1 MMKITEIRIKNYR
14 QFRNF
19 HLSLRHP
26 VTQAPLE
33 KVCLI
38 GANGTGKS
46 TLLRWLSEILQSAID
61 APIKGDFRHWDFAS
75 ISLIGGCIQLG
86 TESTY
91 FVAQPY
97 KNLISGS
104 STRFMIVYF
113 PASIQTGGQ
122 WESLW
127 QTQTHRLD
135 DQLQSSLE
143 SLQLEP
149 EQARDRFILQDN
161 SHDLIIYA
169 SPDGS
174 SQLSQELPQ
183 TTLNQAIQLFDRMPA
198 YHHVSYEDVAGFWNV
213 LIYQIK
219 KRESEKLAFWEAPET
234 QRQEVAKA
242 RRMFDA
248 AHPEILTELAKQWN
262 LILERAGL
270 EFDLENAKIPVQLNE
285 NLLAYIR
292 SRHAPDQPIPYNQ
305 LSTGIRNLIFRL
317 GHIYSLYFNRQIDR
331 GFLLIDEPE
340 LSLFPDLLYDII
352 DRYLAITQNTQMFVA
367 THSPII
373 AGQFEPYERII
384 LKFDDIGFVTPEVG
398 ISPAGDDPNDLL
410 VNDFGV
416 RSLYGH
422 KGIEQWERFLE
433 LRQLIHDAT
442 DAVQKK
448 AWLDEYM
455 RIGNAYNF
463 APDEIPR

>member
-1 MMKITEIRIKNYR
+1 MKITEIRLKNYC
-14 QFRNF
+14 QFENF
-19 HLSLRHP
+19 QLSLLHP
-26 VTQAPLE
+26 ETQQPLD

-46 TLLRWLSEILQSAID
+46 TILSLIANFLYSQSVCPLTLSAWTDQTMFGLRVQSASD
-61 APIKGDFRHWDFAS
+61 NG
-75 ISLIGGCIQLG
+75 
-86 TESTY
+86 Y
-91 FVAQPY
+91 
-97 KNLISGS
+97 
-104 STRFMIVYF
+104 IVWTPTF
-113 PASIQTGGQ
+113 GQ
-122 WESLW
+122 FYVPQRDLDSDLWKSLW
-127 QTQTHRLD
+127 QTGSDVRGL
-135 DQLQSSLE
+135 LQSLEGIRCLNEFVSYFHQIREKISLL
-143 SLQLEP
+143 S
-149 EQARDRFILQDN
+149 N
-161 SHDLIIYA
+161 GHDLAIYA
-169 SPDGS
+169 PPDGS
-174 SQLSQELPQ
+174 HRLTGEIPQ
-183 TTLNQAIQLFDRMPA
+183 TNVSNALGLFTGMPA
-198 YHHVSYEDVAGFWNV
+198 YHQVSDDDVVGFWNV

-234 QRQEVAKA
+234 QQKEVAQA
-242 RRMFDA
+242 RKIFEDE
-248 AHPEILTELAKQWN
+248 HPEILTELAKQWN

-292 SRHAPDQPIPYNQ
+292 SRYTPNQPIPYNQ

-352 DRYLAITQNTQMFVA
+352 DRYLSIIQNTQMFVA

-373 AGQFEPYERII
+373 AGQFEPYERIV
-384 LKFDDIGFVTPEVG
+384 LEFDERGFVSPHVG

-422 KGIEQWERFLE
+422 KGIEQWNRFLE
-433 LRQLIHDAT
+433 LRQLIHDTA
-442 DAVQKK
+442 DAAQKK

-455 RIGNAYNF
+455 KIGNAYNF
-463 APDEIPR
+463 SPDEISR

>member
-1 MMKITEIRIKNYR
+1 MMKITEIRIKNYC
-14 QFRNF
+14 QFDNF

-26 VTQAPLE
+26 ETQQPLD
-33 KVCLI
+33 KICLI

-46 TLLRWLSEILQSAID
+46 TILSIIAQFLIAQFPTPLIAGPVKNSTLFGLCIESELQSGYVVFNGRTGTFYVPQEAMKTDFWQALWKSDID
-61 APIKGDFRHWDFAS
+61 FQQLSQAPSNLDLLNGFKGLWAN
-75 ISLIGGCIQLG
+75 IQQELKLL
-86 TESTY
+86 
-91 FVAQPY
+91 P
-97 KNLISGS
+97 
-104 STRFMIVYF
+104 
-113 PASIQTGGQ
+113 
-122 WESLW
+122 
-127 QTQTHRLD
+127 
-135 DQLQSSLE
+135 
-143 SLQLEP
+143 
-149 EQARDRFILQDN
+149 N
-161 SHDLIIYA
+161 SHDLAIYA
-169 SPDGS
+169 PPDGS
-174 SQLSQELPQ
+174 SQLTVDLPQ
-183 TTLNQAIQLFDRMPA
+183 TNVSNALGLFASMPA
-198 YHHVSYEDVAGFWNV
+198 CHRVSYEDVVGFWNV

-234 QRQEVAKA
+234 QQREVAEA
-242 RRMFDA
+242 RQMFDA
-248 AHPEILTELAKQWN
+248 AHPDILTELAKQWN

-384 LKFDDIGFVTPEVG
+384 LKFDHTGFVTPEIG

-422 KGIEQWERFLE
+422 KGIEQWDRFLE
-433 LRQLIHDAT
+433 LRQLIHDAS
-442 DAVQKK
+442 DAAQKT

-463 APDEIPR
+463 APDEISR

>member
-14 QFRNF
+14 QFCNF
-19 HLSLRHP
+19 RLSLRHP
-26 VTQAPLE
+26 KTQAPLE

-46 TLLRWLSEILQSAID
+46 TLLRLLSEILQGGID
-61 APIKGDFRHWDFAS
+61 APMKGNFHKWDFAS
-75 ISLIGGCIQLG
+75 LMGGCIQVG

-91 FVAQPY
+91 FIAQPY
-97 KNLISGS
+97 KEMIPGVPRRLAIAYF
-104 STRFMIVYF
+104 STR
-113 PASIQTGGQ
+113 IQANGH
-122 WESLW
+122 WENLW
-127 QTQTHRLD
+127 LTQTD
-135 DQLQSSLE
+135 SVNYQLLE
-143 SLQLEP
+143 TLEILKLSP
-149 EQARDRFILQDN
+149 EEVRDRLALNDN
-161 SHDLIIYA
+161 AHDLLIYA

-174 SQLSQELPQ
+174 SQLQQELPQ
-183 TTLNQAIQLFDRMPA
+183 TTLNQALHFFDRMPA
-198 YHHVSYEDVAGFWNV
+198 YHHVSYENVAGFWNV

-219 KRESEKLAFWEAPET
+219 RRESEKLTFWEAPET
-234 QRQEVAKA
+234 QQREVAEA
-242 RRMFDA
+242 RRLFDA

-292 SRHAPDQPIPYNQ
+292 SRHTPDQPIPYNQ

-317 GHIYSLYFNRQIDR
+317 GHIYSLYFNRKIDR

-384 LKFDDIGFVTPEVG
+384 LKFDDAGFVTPEVG

-422 KGIEQWERFLE
+422 KGIEQWDRFLE
-433 LRQLIHDAT
+433 LRQLIHDAA
-442 DAVQKK
+442 DAAQKK

-455 RIGNAYNF
+455 KIGNAYNF
-463 APDEIPR
+463 APDEISR

>member
-1 MMKITEIRIKNYR
+1 MMKITEIRIKNYC
-14 QFRNF
+14 QFDNF

-26 VTQAPLE
+26 KTKKPLD
-33 KVCLI
+33 KVCFI

-46 TLLRWLSEILQSAID
+46 TLLSLLANFLSSQNPTPFVAYARSENTLFGLRVQSGSDDGYIVWSILGVIYVPQNALDTDLWTAMWRPGSNIRELFQE
-61 APIKGDFRHWDFAS
+61 PYSQGRFNEFAS
-75 ISLIGGCIQLG
+75 HLMPMREKFSLLSNG
-86 TESTY
+86 Y
-91 FVAQPY
+91 
-97 KNLISGS
+97 
-104 STRFMIVYF
+104 
-113 PASIQTGGQ
+113 
-122 WESLW
+122 
-127 QTQTHRLD
+127 
-135 DQLQSSLE
+135 
-143 SLQLEP
+143 
-149 EQARDRFILQDN
+149 
-161 SHDLIIYA
+161 DLAIYVP
-169 SPDGS
+169 PDGS
-174 SQLSQELPQ
+174 HRFAGDLPQ
-183 TTLNQAIQLFDRMPA
+183 TNVSNALGLFTGMPA
-198 YHHVSYEDVAGFWNV
+198 YHQVSDEDVISFWNV

-219 KRESEKLAFWEAPET
+219 KREAEKLAFLEAPEA
-234 QRQEVAKA
+234 QKKEVGEV
-242 RRMFDA
+242 RRLFDA

-270 EFDLENAKIPVQLNE
+270 EFDLENVKIPVQLNE

-384 LKFDDIGFVTPEVG
+384 LKFDDSGFVTPEVG

-422 KGIEQWERFLE
+422 KGIEQWDRFLE

-442 DAVQKK
+442 DAAQKK

-463 APDEIPR
+463 APDEISR

>member
-26 VTQAPLE
+26 DTQAPLE

-38 GANGTGKS
+38 GSNGTGKS
-46 TLLRWLSEILQSAID
+46 TLLQWLSEVLQGRID
-61 APIKGDFRHWDFAS
+61 PPIKSSFHQWDFV
-75 ISLIGGCIQLG
+75 SLMGGCIQAG
-86 TESTY
+86 NESTY
-91 FVAQPY
+91 FIAQPS
-97 KNLISGS
+97 KDTFPGVPPRLAIA
-104 STRFMIVYF
+104 YF
-113 PASIQTGGQ
+113 PASIQANGQ
-122 WESLW
+122 WENLW
-127 QTQTHRLD
+127 LPQMPPVD
-135 DQLQSSLE
+135 DLLSEALAE
-143 SLQLEP
+143 LQLSS
-149 EQARDRFILQDN
+149 EQVSDRLTLKD
-161 SHDLIIYA
+161 SGCDLLIYA

-174 SQLSQELPQ
+174 SQLRQELPQ
-183 TTLNQAIQLFDRMPA
+183 TTLNQALPFFDRMPA
-198 YHHVSYEDVAGFWNV
+198 YHHVSYENVAGFWNV

-219 KRESEKLAFWEAPET
+219 RRESEKLAFWEAPET
-234 QRQEVAKA
+234 QQREVAEA
-242 RRMFDA
+242 RRLFDET
-248 AHPEILTELAKQWN
+248 HPEILTELAKQWN

-292 SRHAPDQPIPYNQ
+292 SRHTPDQPIPYNQ

-352 DRYLAITQNTQMFVA
+352 DRYLAIIQNTQMFVA

-384 LKFDDIGFVTPEVG
+384 LEFDDRGFVSPHIG

-422 KGIEQWERFLE
+422 KGIEQWNRFLE

-442 DAVQKK
+442 DAAQKK

-463 APDEIPR
+463 APDEISR

>member
-1 MMKITEIRIKNYR
+1 MKITEIRLKNYC
-14 QFRNF
+14 QFDDF
-19 HLSLRHP
+19 HLSLLHP
-26 VTQAPLE
+26 ETGQPLD
-33 KVCLI
+33 KVCFI

-46 TLLRWLSEILQSAID
+46 TILSLIANFLYSQNACPLSLSSFTEETIFGLGVQSASGNGYIVYTPTLGSFYVPQCDLDID
-61 APIKGDFRHWDFAS
+61 LWRAMWHPESNVQGLFKEPYAMGRLNEFVSQLNQIREN
-75 ISLIGGCIQLG
+75 ISL
-86 TESTY
+86 
-91 FVAQPY
+91 QP
-97 KNLISGS
+97 
-104 STRFMIVYF
+104 
-113 PASIQTGGQ
+113 
-122 WESLW
+122 
-127 QTQTHRLD
+127 
-135 DQLQSSLE
+135 
-143 SLQLEP
+143 
-149 EQARDRFILQDN
+149 N
-161 SHDLIIYA
+161 SHDLAIYVPPDSNHRFTGD
-169 SPDGS
+169 SPQS
-174 SQLSQELPQ
+174 
-183 TTLNQAIQLFDRMPA
+183 NVNNAIGFFSGMPA
-198 YHHVSYEDVAGFWNV
+198 YHQVSDDDVATFWSI

-219 KRESEKLAFWEAPET
+219 KREADKLAFWDAPET
-234 QRQEVAKA
+234 QKQEVAEA
-242 RRMFDA
+242 RKKFEAD
-248 AHPEILTELAKQWN
+248 HPEILTELAKQWN

-270 EFDLENAKIPVQLNE
+270 EFDIENAKIPVQLYD

-292 SRHAPDQPIPYNQ
+292 SRNFPDRPIPYNQ

-384 LKFDDIGFVTPEVG
+384 LKFDDEGFVTPEVG

-422 KGIEQWERFLE
+422 KGIEQWDRFLE
-433 LRQLIHDAT
+433 LRQLIHNAP

-455 RIGNAYNF
+455 KIGNAYNF
-463 APDEIPR
+463 APNEISR